1 MPFEKGKIP
10 KGAKPF
16 KKGESGNPTGKPKG
30 VEHSSTRLKRLLE
43 LTQDL
48 KNPVTGET
56 ESFSVAEQMD
66 LALIIKARKGDVL
79 AYREILDRLEGKAKQ
94 STDITTKGEKLNQSP
109 ILFLSADKLTEK
121 QIEQYLQK
129 DAGNNDESI

>member
-94 STDITTKGEKLNQSP
+94 STDITTDGESLNKGF
-109 ILFLSADKLTEK
+109 IDFLK
-121 QIEQYLQK
+121 QTSGK
-129 DAGNNDESI
+129 K